1 MMTKS
6 AIHQLFVEQ
15 LSSELESI
23 TQAAR
28 NSFETATNGEHQANN
43 KYDTFSLE
51 SSYLARGQ
59 AKRAEELSEALSRL
73 RNFPI
78 VALAPDAPI
87 ELGALVRLEAGAGD
101 TRTLFFGPTAG
112 GEKVDAGKESI
123 TIVTATSPLVQAM
136 IGKSVGDSFDI
147 AMGIDVHTFTVT
159 SVE

>member
-1 MMTKS
+1 MSKAS
-6 AIHQLFVEQ
+6 IHKLFVDQ
-15 LSSELESI
+15 LGEELESI

-59 AKRAEELSEALSRL
+59 AKRAEDLSEALSRL

-87 ELGALVRLEAGAGD
+87 ELGALVRLDAGAGD
-101 TRTLFFGPTAG
+101 TRTLFFGPTGG
-112 GEKVDAGKESI
+112 GENVDLDNESI